1 MNVLQAVVLG
11 AVQGLAEFL
20 PVSSSGHLVLVQK
33 IFGMETG
40 SITLEVLM
48 HLGTLIAVFAVYWR
62 EIWNMICHPW
72 KSDLK
77 WLVVATI
84 PAVVVRLLYTDLF
97 VKIFEGTAV
106 EGIFAAIRD
115 GLGGFI
121 DTAFAGGFLGWAFLL
136 TSGILMLGEYLSRKA
151 MKRHRNVRG
160 ADAIVMGLMQAV
172 AVLPGVSR
180 SGSTIAGG
188 RARGLSGKKTA
199 DFAFMM
205 SIPAI
210 LGAVVMDGK
219 DILTGEIAEALPVM
233 PMIVGVLTSMVFGFI
248 AIRFMIAAVKKGG
261 MRHFAVYTFCLG
273 LLVLVDQYITHIFF

>member
-1 MNVLQAVVLG
+1 MTVLQSIVLG

-40 SITLEVLM
+40 SITLEVLL
-48 HLGTLIAVFAVYWR
+48 HLGTLFAVFAVYWR
-62 EIWNMICHPW
+62 EIWHMICHPW

-84 PAVVVRLLYTDLF
+84 PAVFMRLLYTDLF
-97 VKIFEGTAV
+97 VALFSGTGA
-106 EGIFAAIRD
+106 EPFFAAVRD

-121 DTAFAGGFLGWAFLL
+121 DTAFEGGFLGWAFLL
-136 TSGILMLGEYLSRKA
+136 TSGVLMLGEWLLGRADRK
-151 MKRHRNVRG
+151 HRNVRG
-160 ADAIVMGLMQAV
+160 ADAVAMGLMQAV

-188 RARGLSGKKTA
+188 RAMGLNGKKTA
-199 DFAFMM
+199 DFAFLM
-205 SIPAI
+205 SIPVI

-219 DILTGEIAEALPVM
+219 DILTGEVAEALPIV
-233 PMIVGVLTSMVFGFI
+233 PLIVGVLTSAVVGFF
-248 AIRFMIAAVKKGG
+248 AIRFMIAAVKKSG
-261 MRHFAVYTFCLG
+261 MKWFAVYTFCLG

>member
-1 MNVLQAVVLG
+1 MNILQSVVLG

-62 EIWNMICHPW
+62 EILEMIRHPW

-77 WLVVATI
+77 WLAVATV
-84 PAVVVRLLYTDLF
+84 PAVAVRLLYTDLF
-97 VKIFEGTAV
+97 VKVFEGSAL
-106 EGIFAAIRD
+106 EGVFAAVRD
-115 GLGGFI
+115 GLGSFI
-121 DTAFAGGFLGWAFLL
+121 DNAFAGGFLGWAFLI
-136 TSGILMLGEYLSRKA
+136 TSGVLLLGEHFA
-151 MKRHRNVRG
+151 KRAVKRRRNVHG
-160 ADAIVMGLMQAV
+160 GDAIVMGLMQAF

-188 RARGLSGKKTA
+188 RAMGLSSKKTA

-219 DILTGEIAEALPVM
+219 DILTGEIAEALPVV
-233 PMIVGVLTSMVFGFI
+233 PMIVGVLTSMVFGFL
-248 AIRFMIAAVKKGG
+248 AIRFMISAVKKSG
-261 MRHFAVYTFCLG
+261 MKWFAVYTFCLG

>member
-1 MNVLQAVVLG
+1 MNTLQAVVLG

-33 IFGMETG
+33 IFGMENG

-62 EIWNMICHPW
+62 EIWQMICHPW

-84 PAVVVRLLYTDLF
+84 PAVAVRLLYTDLF
-97 VKIFEGTAV
+97 VKVFAGTGA
-106 EGIFAAIRD
+106 EAAFAAIRD
-115 GLGGFI
+115 GLGSFI

-136 TSGILMLGEYLSRKA
+136 TSGILLLGEWLSNKA
-151 MKRHRNVRG
+151 MKRHKSVRG
-160 ADAIVMGLMQAV
+160 LDAVVMGLMQAV

-188 RARGLSGKKTA
+188 RARGLAGKKTA
-199 DFAFMM
+199 DFAFLM

-219 DILTGEIAEALPVM
+219 DILTGEIAEALPVV

-248 AIRFMIAAVKKGG
+248 AIRFMIAAVKKSG
-261 MRHFAVYTFCLG
+261 MKWFAVYTFVLG
-273 LLVLVDQYITHIFF
+273 VLVLVDQYILHVFF

>member
-1 MNVLQAVVLG
+1 MNILQAAVLG

-84 PAVVVRLLYTDLF
+84 PAVAVRLLYTDLF
-97 VKIFEGTAV
+97 VEIFEGTGAQ
-106 EGIFAAIRD
+106 GAFAAIRD

-121 DTAFAGGFLGWAFLL
+121 DNAFAGGFLGWAFLM
-136 TSGILMLGEYLSRKA
+136 TSVILMFGEWLSTRAQKTH
-151 MKRHRNVRG
+151 RHVRG
-160 ADAIVMGLMQAV
+160 WDAVVMGLMQAV

-188 RARGLSGKKTA
+188 RAAGLSGKKAA
-199 DFAFMM
+199 DFAFLM

-219 DILTGEIAEALPVM
+219 DILTGEIVEALPVV
-233 PMIVGVLTSMVFGFI
+233 PMFVGVLVSAVFGFI
-248 AIRFMIAAVKKGG
+248 AIRFMIAAVKKAG
-261 MRHFAVYTFCLG
+261 MKWFAVYTFFLG
-273 LLVLVDQYITHIFF
+273 ALVLVDQYILHVFF

>member
-1 MNVLQAVVLG
+1 MNILQAVVLG

-40 SITLEVLM
+40 SVTLEVLM

-62 EIWNMICHPW
+62 EIWNMIRHPW

-77 WLVVATI
+77 WLIVATI
-84 PAVVVRLLYTDLF
+84 PAVVMRLLYTDLF
-97 VKIFEGTAV
+97 VEVFAGTGAEGVFT
-106 EGIFAAIRD
+106 AIRD

-136 TSGILMLGEYLSRKA
+136 TSGVLMLGEWLSARA
-151 MKRHRNVRG
+151 MKRHKSVRG
-160 ADAIVMGLMQAV
+160 LDAVVMGLMQAV

-188 RARGLSGKKTA
+188 RAMGLNGKKTA
-199 DFAFMM
+199 DFAFLM

-219 DILTGEIAEALPVM
+219 DILTGEIAEALPVV
-233 PMIVGVLTSMVFGFI
+233 PMIVGVLVSMVFGFI
-248 AIRFMIAAVKKGG
+248 AIRFMIAAVKKSG
-261 MRHFAVYTFCLG
+261 MKWFAVYTFVLG
-273 LLVLVDQYITHIFF
+273 VLVLVDQYILHIFF

>member
-1 MNVLQAVVLG
+1 MNILQSLILG

-20 PVSSSGHLVLVQK
+20 PISSSGHLVLLQK
-33 IFGMETG
+33 ILGMETG

-48 HLGTLIAVFAVYWR
+48 HLGTLAAVIVVYWR
-62 EIWNMICHPW
+62 ELWNMVCHPIR
-72 KSDLK
+72 SDLK

-84 PAVVVRLLYTDLF
+84 PAVLVRLLYTDLF
-97 VKIFEGTAV
+97 VKLLGGTPLEAT
-106 EGIFAAIRD
+106 FASIRD

-136 TSGILMLGEYLSRKA
+136 TSVFLLAGEWLANRLE
-151 MKRHRNVRG
+151 KRHKHLKGR
-160 ADAIVMGLMQAV
+160 DAVVMGLMQAV
-172 AVLPGVSR
+172 AVLPGISR

-188 RARGLSGKKTA
+188 RASGLSGKKTA

-219 DILTGEIAEALPVM
+219 DILTGEIAESISALPLL
-233 PMIVGVLTSMVFGFI
+233 VGVVTAGVFGFI
-248 AIRFMIAAVKKGG
+248 AIRFMLRVIRKVGMKYFAA
-261 MRHFAVYTFCLG
+261 YTGALG
-273 LLVLVDQYITHIFF
+273 VLVLIDQYLTHIFF